1 MRPAVSCEEIGIIL
15 RGDPIM
21 IVGKTDTGKI
31 RQMNQDVF
39 CHGELGEFSCY
50 AVVCDGMG
58 GEKAGNVASRMACDI
73 ICNRIQSGY
82 RDGVS
87 QNSIRD
93 LLITAVTAANA
104 EVYNSAKSNPEFEG
118 MGTTTVAALVE
129 KSTLHIAHV
138 GDSRAY
144 VISKNEFTQVTRDH
158 SLVQELLEQGKI
170 SDEDAKKHPQRNLIT
185 RAVGVNSKVCID
197 YLETALNPGDRV
209 LICTDGLT
217 NNCDA
222 ADIYKTVLQ
231 HPPGEV
237 PERLIDLANAAGG
250 PDNITVVLLTE

>member
-1 MRPAVSCEEIGIIL
+1 
-15 RGDPIM
+15 M
-21 IVGKTDTGKI
+21 IVGKTDIGKV

-39 CHGELGEFSCY
+39 CYGILGESSSY

-58 GEKAGNVASRMACDI
+58 GSNAGNVASKMACDI
-73 ICNRIQSGY
+73 IDSRIRSGY
-82 RDGVS
+82 RNDV
-87 QNSIRD
+87 NANEIRD

-104 EVYNSAKSNPEFEG
+104 EVYDSSKSNPEFAG
-118 MGTTTVAALVE
+118 MGTTVVAALIE
-129 KSTLHIAHV
+129 NKTLHIAHV

-144 VISKNEFTQVTRDH
+144 VVSKNEFTQVTRDH

-170 SDEDAKKHPQRNLIT
+170 SDEDAKNHPQRNLIT
-185 RAVGVNSKVCID
+185 RAVGVNNRVCVD
-197 YLETALNPGDRV
+197 YLETALNPNDQV

-217 NNCDA
+217 NNCDT

-250 PDNITVVLLTE
+250 PDNITVVLLSE